1 MAQVGNELSR
11 NPNVCA
17 SCSSM
22 ADGMGEDRE
31 DNLNEE
37 SETNRQA
44 QPRQPTAG
52 PSAFSPSGEVR
63 LEWASGRIQ
72 KHE

>member
-1 MAQVGNELSR
+1 MAASDHGLSR

-22 ADGMGEDRE
+22 ADGMGDTTLPAAPQYGVDLPLLPA
-31 DNLNEE
+31 DN
-37 SETNRQA
+37 
-44 QPRQPTAG
+44 PR
-52 PSAFSPSGEVR
+52 SAAEPNPEVIVV
-63 LEWASGRIQ
+63 EWASGRLR